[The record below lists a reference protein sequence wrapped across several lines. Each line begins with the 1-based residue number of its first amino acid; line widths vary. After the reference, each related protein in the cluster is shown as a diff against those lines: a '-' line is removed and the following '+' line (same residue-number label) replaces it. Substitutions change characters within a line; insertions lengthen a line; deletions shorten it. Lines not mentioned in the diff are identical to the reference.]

1 LRDAQEGIRR
11 NLRASVAAILLIF
24 ISLSITGTLFLL
36 KTGVDNLTGFLES
49 QVKIKV
55 FVDLNV
61 NTQQVA
67 DLLRSQ
73 AYVQSVSIETRGE
86 ALDSMR
92 SFFTGNEDVLT
103 ALSESPIPDAI
114 SIELKD
120 KNHLGFVAEQLKS
133 MNGITDV
140 VYGQEFA
147 KKVLSWS
154 DTLNH
159 YGLMVLAVLLVSSF
173 LTIHITVNLA
183 MVQRRKEI
191 RIKLLL
197 GARETHVR
205 NQFLFEGF
213 ILGLV
218 SSILASFVIYF
229 IYRNGLFPLQLN
241 YGTIFHFTPLYMN
254 LTMFIVMIA
263 GAFIGLSGSY
273 FSSRKLIDHG

>member
-1 LRDAQEGIRR
+1 M
-11 NLRASVAAILLIF
+11 
-24 ISLSITGTLFLL
+24 TGTLFLL

-61 NTQQVA
+61 DTQQVA

-73 AYVQSVSIETRGE
+73 PYVQSVSIETRAE
-86 ALDSMR
+86 ALDSMK
-92 SFFTGNEDVLT
+92 SFFTGNEEVLT

-120 KNHLGFVAEQLKS
+120 KSHLAYVAEQLKS
-133 MNGITDV
+133 MNGISDV

-154 DTLNH
+154 DTVNQ
-159 YGLMVLAVLLVSSF
+159 YGVLILAVLLVSSF

-183 MVQRRKEI
+183 MYQRRKEI

-197 GARETHVR
+197 GAKESHVR

-229 IYRNGLFPLQLN
+229 IYRNGLFHLQLK
-241 YGTIFHFTPLYMN
+241 YGAIFHFTPLYIN